1 MTDKE
6 NVLVG
11 LIKSAVDAKN
21 ENVAAMILQS
31 YIAEN
36 GFLSEEAGNMVK
48 TILADLREIPQ

>member
-1 MTDKE
+1 MTDQE

-11 LIKSAVDAKN
+11 LIKSAVDARN

-36 GFLSEEAGNMVK
+36 GFLSEETGNMVK
-48 TILADLREIPQ
+48 TILADLRGIPQ

>member
-1 MTDKE
+1 MTQE
-6 NVLVG
+6 EEILISLV
-11 LIKSAVDAKN
+11 KAAVDAKN

-48 TILADLREIPQ
+48 TILADLRG

>member
-1 MTDKE
+1 MTDQE

-21 ENVAAMILQS
+21 ENVAAIILQS

-48 TILADLREIPQ
+48 TILADLRG